1 MTGATGRPASPL
13 HQPALHESGY
23 RHATGE
29 ALYIDDLPESPGM
42 LVGLM
47 VCSPHAHARILRRDA
62 SRAREVDGV
71 EGVFFFDD
79 VPGNNLIGAIR
90 QDEPLLAEEEVH
102 CRGQAV
108 ALVVGA
114 SYEACRAAAAQVEVE
129 YEVLAAVVGIQEA
142 IAQDSYLF
150 EPHVIT
156 RGDVEATLAAAPVR
170 IEGELESGGQDHFYL
185 ETQVALAL
193 PLEDGNIHVYTST
206 QHPTEVQHGIAGV
219 LGLGSHKVVCEVPRM
234 GGAFGGKE
242 SQATQFACLASL
254 GAWHTGRPVKVRLD
268 RDTDMISTGK
278 RHPAWSRYRAGFDD
292 EGLLLALDVDMYFD
306 GGWTTDLTGP
316 ILARGLFH
324 LDNAYYVP
332 ALRFEGRACRTNVP
346 SNTAMRGFG
355 GPQGM
360 LVVEEALN
368 RVAERLGLDP
378 AEVRHRNYYGGP
390 PRNLAPYGQEVTEVR
405 IHRIHEELLRSAD
418 YVARREAISTFN
430 GSSTW
435 VKRGIGYQPVKFGI
449 SFTKSV
455 LNQAGALVLVYADGT
470 VQLNHGGTEMGQGLH
485 TKMLA
490 VCAHELGVPMGRI
503 RVMNTATDKVPN
515 TSATAAS
522 SGSDINGQAVRE
534 ACTIIRERMRPVA
547 AGLLNVGEAEA
558 GRIRFED
565 GHCRLTRHGSV
576 SFEQVAQT
584 CWLKQVSL
592 SSTGFYRTPNIW
604 YDQAKGRG
612 KPFHYYAYGG
622 AVTEVELNGL
632 TGEHR
637 VLRVDILH
645 DVGDPLV
652 PSVDRG
658 QVEGGFVQGL
668 GWLTC
673 EEMLVDETGRLLTVG
688 PSTYKIPTYGDCP
701 RDMRVR
707 LLERARQSST
717 LYGSKAV
724 GEPPFMLAI
733 SVVTALRH
741 AVASF
746 GPPGMEVDLALP
758 ATAEALLRAVEEIR
772 ARTVHPSKGG
782 TQPGVAE

>member
-1 MTGATGRPASPL
+1 MTGDTTRPASPL

-29 ALYIDDLPESPGM
+29 ALYVDDLPEPGGM
-42 LVGLM
+42 LVALL
-47 VCSPHAHARILRRDA
+47 VPSPHAHARIVRRDA
-62 SRAREVDGV
+62 SGAREVAGV
-71 EGVFFFDD
+71 AGVFFADD
-79 VPGNNLIGAIR
+79 VPGNNLVGAIF
-90 QDEPLLAEEEVH
+90 QDEALLAEEEVH
-102 CRGQAV
+102 CCGQAV
-108 ALVVGA
+108 ALVVGE
-114 SYEACRAAAAQVEVE
+114 SYQACREAAALVEVE
-129 YEVLAAVVGIQEA
+129 YEELPAILGIEQA
-142 IAQDSYLF
+142 IAEDSYLF
-150 EPHVIT
+150 DPHVIA
-156 RGDVEATLAAAPVR
+156 RGDVEAALVAAPVR
-170 IEGELESGGQDHFYL
+170 VDGERESGGQDHLYL
-185 ETQVALAL
+185 ETQAALAL
-193 PLEDGNIHVYTST
+193 PLEDGNIHVYAST
-206 QHPTEVQHGIAGV
+206 QHPTEVQHGVSGV
-219 LGLGSHKVVCEVPRM
+219 LGLGSHKVVCEVLRM

-242 SQATQFACLASL
+242 SQATQFACLAAL

-268 RDTDMISTGK
+268 RDADMIITGK
-278 RHPAWSRYRAGFDD
+278 RHPAWSRYRAGFDG
-292 EGLLLALDVDMYFD
+292 EGRLLALDVHLYFD
-306 GGWTTDLTGP
+306 AGWTADLSGP
-316 ILARGLFH
+316 ILDRGLYH
-324 LDNAYYVP
+324 LDNTYFIP
-332 ALRFEGRACRTNVP
+332 DLRFEGRACRTNVP

-360 LVVEEALN
+360 IVVEDALN

-378 AEVRHRNYYGGP
+378 AEVRRRNYYGGP

-405 IHRIHEELLRSAD
+405 IHRIHEELLRSSD
-418 YVARREAISTFN
+418 YAERRDAIDAFN
-430 GSSTW
+430 ENSTW

-534 ACTIIRERMRPVA
+534 ACTIVRERMRPIA
-547 AGLLNVGEAEA
+547 ADLLEVGEAEA

-565 GHCRLTRHGSV
+565 GHCRLTQHGSV
-576 SFEQVAQT
+576 SFEQVAQA
-584 CWLKQVSL
+584 CWLNQISL

-604 YDQAKGRG
+604 YDHAKGRG

-632 TGEHR
+632 TGEHCIR
-637 VLRVDILH
+637 RVDILH

-658 QVEGGFVQGL
+658 QVEGGFVQGA
-668 GWLTC
+668 GWLTS
-673 EEMLVDETGRLLTVG
+673 EEMLIDEAGKLLTVG
-688 PSTYKIPTYGDCP
+688 PSTYKIPAYGDCP
-701 RDMRVR
+701 PDFRVR
-707 LLERARQSST
+707 LLDRARQSNT
-717 LYGSKAV
+717 IHGSKAV

-733 SVVTALRH
+733 SAITALRH
-741 AVASF
+741 AIASF
-746 GPPGMEVDLALP
+746 GQPGMEVELALP
-758 ATAEALLRAVEEIR
+758 ATAEALLRAVEDAR
-772 ARTVHPSKGG
+772 ARAARPTDRPTEPAPVS
-782 TQPGVAE
+782 